1 MERTAEGTVVETVD
15 ATQKEGNAEGTVVE
29 IVNVTPKEM
38 SASNSRAKHKCP
50 LEFGIIGTSGMCITK
65 ISD

>member
-1 MERTAEGTVVETVD
+1 MERTAEGTVVET
-15 ATQKEGNAEGTVVE
+15 VE

-65 ISD
+65 ISH